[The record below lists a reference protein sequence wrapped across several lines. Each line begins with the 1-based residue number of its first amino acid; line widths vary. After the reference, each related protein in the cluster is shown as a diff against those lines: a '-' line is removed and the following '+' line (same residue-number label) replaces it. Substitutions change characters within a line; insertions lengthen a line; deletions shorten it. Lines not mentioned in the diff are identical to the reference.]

1 MPVVKGWWNRSVTGG
16 LAAFGWA
23 GVLPELAHRHC
34 RFGGRGGEAGQ
45 RAPMKLVQATIV
57 KQADHL
63 GYAAAI
69 HDLRHYP
76 PPGPDPGSGIS
87 GRTLVRS
94 HVSAALGVSH
104 VPKPLRLRGDETCVR
119 ATGVLQ
125 RTGAR

>member
-1 MPVVKGWWNRSVTGG
+1 
-16 LAAFGWA
+16 
-23 GVLPELAHRHC
+23 
-34 RFGGRGGEAGQ
+34 
-45 RAPMKLVQATIV
+45 MKLVQATIMN
-57 KQADHL
+57 QADF
-63 GYAAAI
+63 AVAVAAI
-69 HDLRHYP
+69 LVSRHYP

-119 ATGVLQ
+119 AEGVLQ

>member
-1 MPVVKGWWNRSVTGG
+1 MPEHALLSCRRGG
-16 LAAFGWA
+16 KL
-23 GVLPELAHRHC
+23 
-34 RFGGRGGEAGQ
+34 GEAGG
-45 RAPMKLVQATIV
+45 RVSKKIEQA
-57 KQADHL
+57 L
-63 GYAAAI
+63 W
-69 HDLRHYP
+69 DLQLIILEYVEAFSDSVHYP